1 MLPQLE
7 TTKIDLSNNDQICT
21 IIFNRPEK
29 KNSMN
34 KQGYK
39 DWFSAL
45 NFAKSYEKV
54 KVVILTGAG
63 SYFSAGTDLS
73 PPSNG
78 ENPFDREVLERDTKV
93 TRGIIELMIDFPK
106 ILIGAVNGPAF
117 GISVTTLTLCDFIYT
132 VPEAVFSTP
141 FMKLALCA
149 EVGKPLT
156 AREFKELGFV
166 NDIFDKKDLLN
177 NVLKISSKIC
187 ELPTTAVM
195 ETKKLIR
202 DGMKGHLK
210 DANDRELRVLVD
222 RFLHEEFQEAM
233 FKFFSSKKTTSKL

>member
-1 MLPQLE
+1 
-7 TTKIDLSNNDQICT
+7 
-21 IIFNRPEK
+21 
-29 KNSMN
+29 MN

-149 EVGKPLT
+149 EGCSSYLFPRALGLQKANEILLLGKPLT